1 MYSSNY
7 DKFPSIPVEGSIW
20 SGWKEIL
27 GHLRKNIND
36 SNKEKFILLVEC
48 YQGVNEKEL
57 IKEFHGLDP
66 YLFINTKEIFRPES
80 EIASLTYPDVTDDR
94 VFGYMTRLTLNDFVD
109 KEKVVELQGEV
120 NKVKGLVIIYGTASS
135 LIIKDPDMIIYAD
148 MSRWELQ
155 LRQRNHKIC
164 NIGLENK
171 EESPALQYKRGFFV
185 DWRVCDKNK
194 KRIFDQVDYWLD
206 TVHENAPEMIDAH
219 TLKLGLEKAVRQ
231 PFRLVPFFDPG
242 PWGGQWMKEVCNLEK
257 DVPNFAWCF
266 DCVPEEN
273 SLLFKISG
281 QIFELPAVNLVFF
294 KTRELLGEPVESR
307 FGQEFPIRF
316 DFLDTMGGGNLSLQ
330 VHPTTQYIR
339 DNFGMTY
346 TQDESYYILDAKEDA
361 TVFLGLKKGI
371 DSKGMIKDLNDAQLG
386 KIDFD
391 PDRYINRFPAKKH
404 DHFLIPNGTIHC
416 SGKNCM
422 VLEISATPYIFTF
435 KLWDWKRL
443 GLDGKPRPINITRG
457 SHVIQWQR
465 DTDYCLNEL
474 VSKVEKIGEGDGWL
488 EERTG
493 LHPDEFIETRRHLF
507 SKPVEHFTN
516 QSVNVINLVEGREAV
531 VESPDHIFEPFIVHY
546 AETFIVPAN
555 IKRYTIRPY
564 GESVGKP
571 CMTLKA
577 YIRFKA

>member
-27 GHLRKNIND
+27 RHLRKNIND

-48 YQGVNEKEL
+48 YQGVNDKEL
-57 IKEFHGLDP
+57 IKGFHSLDP

-155 LRQRNHKIC
+155 LRQRKHKIC
-164 NIGLENK
+164 NIGLDNK
-171 EESPALQYKRGFFV
+171 EESPACQYKRGFFV
-185 DWRVCDKNK
+185 DWRVCDQNK
-194 KRIFDQVDYWLD
+194 KRIFGQVDYWLD
-206 TVHENAPEMIDAH
+206 TVQENAPKMIDAH
-219 TLKLGLEKAVRQ
+219 TLKLGLEKAVKQ

-273 SLLFKISG
+273 SLLFRISG

-361 TVFLGLKKGI
+361 TVFLGLRKGI
-371 DSKGMIKDLNDAQLG
+371 DPESMIKVLNDAQLG

-474 VSKVEKIGEGDGWL
+474 VSKVENIGEGDGWL

-507 SKPVEHFTN
+507 SKPVEHITN
-516 QSVNVINLVEGREAV
+516 QSFNVIILLEGRESI
-531 VESPDHIFEPFIVHY
+531 VESTDHI
-546 AETFIVPAN
+546 
-555 IKRYTIRPY
+555 
-564 GESVGKP
+564 
-571 CMTLKA
+571 
-577 YIRFKA
+577 